1 MWSGSL
7 SEESGT
13 KSEGFLVVR
22 KPAGMTSHDL
32 VALIRRRLGAKR
44 VGHAGTLDPTAEGVM
59 ILGVGRGAT
68 KKLGAFLGADKEYE
82 AVMVLGVSTDSQD
95 AAGSVVSEKDA
106 RGITEAEIR
115 RACERFTGLQQQIP
129 PMHSALKHEGQPLYR
144 LARKGIVVPRRPR
157 TITVH
162 LLDLLGVAGAEVRLR
177 IVCSKGTYVRTLVAD
192 MGDALGCGAHLKY
205 LVRTRVGAFTLDS
218 AVPLDELLALSRE
231 ALAAR
236 LIPSERAE
244 GRVS

>member
-1 MWSGSL
+1 M

-22 KPAGMTSHDL
+22 KPSGMTSHDL
-32 VALIRRRLGAKR
+32 VALIRRRLGVKR

-68 KKLGAFLGADKEYE
+68 RKLGVFLGADKEYE
-82 AVMVLGVSTDSQD
+82 AVMTLGVSTDSQD
-95 AAGSVVSEKDA
+95 AAGNVVSERDA
-106 RGITEAEIR
+106 RGITEAGIR
-115 RACERFTGLQQQIP
+115 RACERFTGPQQQIP
-129 PMHSALKHEGQPLYR
+129 PMHSALKHEGQALYR
-144 LARKGIVVPRRPR
+144 LARKGIVVPRQPR

-162 LLDLLGVAGAEVRLR
+162 LLELLGVTGAEVRLR
-177 IVCSKGTYVRTLVAD
+177 IACSKGTYVRTLVAD

-205 LVRTRVGAFTLDS
+205 LVRTRVGTFTLDS

-236 LIPSERAE
+236 LIPAERAE